1 MAELFDLL
9 LRTATELFDLLLHA
23 DVYLQQLVAT
33 YGAWI
38 YAILFAI
45 VFAETGLVVTPF
57 LPGDSLLFAAGALAG
72 GGTLNPGL
80 TAVLLVVAAI
90 AGDAVNYSVGRIS
103 GTRIIHLSRTNPRW
117 GRWVKPEYI
126 ERAHEFFERQGGK
139 AIVLARFVP
148 IVRTFVPFVAGVAEM
163 SYPAFAL
170 YNVTGALAWVAVC
183 VGAGYLFGQV
193 PIVREN
199 FSLVAIGIVFVS
211 LLPMLFEYL
220 RHRRAT
226 QPPPTTNR

>member
-1 MAELFDLL
+1 MFTQLV
-9 LRTATELFDLLLHA
+9 DLLLHA

-38 YAILFAI
+38 YGILFAI

-72 GGTLNPGL
+72 SGTLNPTL
-80 TAVLLVVAAI
+80 TVILLIVAAI
-90 AGDAVNYSVGRIS
+90 AGDAVNYSIGRAA
-103 GTRIIHLSRTNPRW
+103 GARIIQRARVDPKW
-117 GRWVKPEYI
+117 GRWIRPEYVD
-126 ERAHEFFERQGGK
+126 RAHEFFERQGGK

-170 YNVTGALAWVAVC
+170 YNVTGAIAWVAVC

-193 PIVREN
+193 PIVRDN
-199 FSLVAIGIVFVS
+199 FSIVALGIVFVS

-220 RHRRAT
+220 RHRGRARGS
-226 QPPPTTNR
+226 QP